1 MLIDLEILIY
11 YIKYSALTKA
21 SVWADASDWAEALGN
36 QPKHSKVNQDS
47 EVVILQFQYASIQI
61 TSVRH
66 SKLDICIFNSL
77 SI

>member
-36 QPKHSKVNQDS
+36 QPKHSKVNRDS
-47 EVVILQFQYASIQI
+47 EVVVLQFQHASIQI
-61 TSVRH
+61 TSLGIP
-66 SKLDICIFNSL
+66 S
-77 SI
+77 